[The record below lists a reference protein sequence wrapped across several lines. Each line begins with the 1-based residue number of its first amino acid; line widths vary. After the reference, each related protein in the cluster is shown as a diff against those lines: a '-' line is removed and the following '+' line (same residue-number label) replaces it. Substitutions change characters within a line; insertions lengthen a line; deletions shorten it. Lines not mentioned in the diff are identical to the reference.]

1 MSYARHVQTY
11 RQNHASTV
19 DSGTL
24 LLMLYQGAIDF
35 LQLARTNLE
44 KGDMAE
50 KGRYV
55 MKSLAI
61 ISELLVSLDVKVGG
75 EVARNLEQLY
85 LFMLDQITIANVN
98 NDPEPL
104 ARVVSLLTTLKGG
117 WEGAVSEVRKQ
128 GTIVAQ
134 RQENSARKQEHNFAA
149 RA

>member
-85 LFMLDQITIANVN
+85 LFMLDQITIANVS

-117 WEGAVSEVRKQ
+117 WEGAVIEVRKQ